1 MKGEFTMSEL
11 IKHQDIRDRIIDIRG
26 ERVLLDR
33 DVAELYGVEAK
44 RINEALKRNPDKFPA
59 GYVIDLNETE
69 KLQLVTNCDRFNRD
83 ERSELVANCDRF
95 NSLKHSTVLPTAF
108 TEKGLYMLATILKSP
123 VATQTTIAIVETFA
137 KLRELTEVICKLPE
151 VLDEGAQEA
160 LMARGGEIF
169 AEIIDETIMDVIG
182 NETSFEVNLG
192 AVKVKHTI
200 KREKRK

>member
-1 MKGEFTMSEL
+1 MSEL

>member
-1 MKGEFTMSEL
+1 MSEL
-11 IKHQDIRDRIIDIRG
+11 IKHQDIRDRIIEVRG

-33 DVAELYGVEAK
+33 DVAELYGVDSK
-44 RINEALKRNPDKFPA
+44 RVNEAVNRNPDKFPE
-59 GYVIDLNETE
+59 GYVFTLNSSE
-69 KLQLVTNCDRFNRD
+69 KTFV
-83 ERSELVANCDRF
+83 VANCDR
-95 NSLKHSTVLPTAF
+95 NSSALKMSRVLPTAF

-123 VATQTTIAIVETFA
+123 AATQTTIAIVETFT

-182 NETSFEVNLG
+182 NETSFELNLG

-200 KREKRK
+200 